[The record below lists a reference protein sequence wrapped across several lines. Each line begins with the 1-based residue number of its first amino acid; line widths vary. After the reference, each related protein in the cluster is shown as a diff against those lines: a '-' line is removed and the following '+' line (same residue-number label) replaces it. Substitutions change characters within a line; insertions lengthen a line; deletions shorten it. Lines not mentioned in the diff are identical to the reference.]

1 MTEARRKIERAIG
14 AMRSNVWTELQHRR
28 VAKRLGE
35 AVESPPRISRWWMA
49 GAAGGLV
56 VAAVAAVLV
65 LHLVSKS
72 PSASEAAPASQLQSA
87 RTVLSDG
94 SSVDIDRGGQIH
106 VISDHPEETRIEV
119 LAGRAEFE
127 VQKRPGRPFITSVR
141 GVEVRVVG
149 THFSAEL
156 DESRAPGLV
165 RVIVARGVV
174 EVSPRPGEP
183 ATRLTAGDKLEISL
197 GPAAALG
204 NATNAVGAPASAPSA
219 DAPAPA
225 PSTAPPSP
233 SLPDA
238 SKLFEM
244 ARDARRSGD
253 VQAAV
258 KAYATLLKQF
268 PSDERVGVAALELGR
283 LRMDSQHAYGPAA
296 DAFRRAFAA
305 APNEGIREDAL
316 ARLVDALDAVH
327 DNAKCLVEQQR
338 YLGRYPKGVHATS
351 VRTRCGSR

>member
-28 VAKRLGE
+28 VAKRLGDAME
-35 AVESPPRISRWWMA
+35 PPQRSSRWWMA
-49 GAAGGLV
+49 SAAGGLV
-56 VAAVAAVLV
+56 VAAVAVVVIFHSPA
-65 LHLVSKS
+65 KS
-72 PSASEAAPASQLQSA
+72 PSASQTVPAGQVQSA

-94 SSVDIDRGGQIH
+94 SSVDIDRGGQIS
-106 VISDHPEETRIEV
+106 VISDHPDETRIEV
-119 LAGRAEFE
+119 LSGRAEFE
-127 VQKRPGRPFITSVR
+127 VQKRPGRPFITSIH

-156 DESRAPGLV
+156 DESRPPGLV
-165 RVIVARGVV
+165 RVTVARGVV

-197 GPAAALG
+197 APAAAPG
-204 NATNAVGAPASAPSA
+204 SATNTVGAPTDGPSTDAPTPGSST
-219 DAPAPA
+219 APAP
-225 PSTAPPSP
+225 
-233 SLPDA
+233 LPDA

-244 ARDARRSGD
+244 ARDARRAGD

-258 KAYATLLKQF
+258 KAYATLLKRF
-268 PSDERVGVAALELGR
+268 PADERVGVAALELGR
-283 LRMDSQHAYGPAA
+283 LRMDSLRAYGPAA

-327 DNAKCLVEQQR
+327 DDAKCLVEQRR

-351 VRTRCGSR
+351 VRARCGTR

>member
-14 AMRSNVWTELQHRR
+14 AMRNNVWSELQHRR

-35 AVESPPRISRWWMA
+35 ATEPRQRTSRWWMA
-49 GAAGGLV
+49 GAAGGLA

-65 LHLVSKS
+65 FHSTSKS
-72 PSASEAAPASQLQSA
+72 PSASEAAPASQLKSA
-87 RTVLSDG
+87 RTLLSDG
-94 SSVDIDRGGQIH
+94 SSVDIDRGGQIY
-106 VISDHPEETRIEV
+106 VIGDRPDETHIEV

-127 VQKRPGRPFITSVR
+127 VQKRVGRPFIASIR

-149 THFSAEL
+149 THFSTEL
-156 DESRAPGLV
+156 DESRPPGLV

-183 ATRLTAGDKLEISL
+183 ATRLNAGDKLEISL
-197 GPAAALG
+197 GPAAKPG
-204 NATNAVGAPASAPSA
+204 DATNTVGAPT
-219 DAPAPA
+219 DV
-225 PSTAPPSP
+225 PSTNATPSTSVPPP
-233 SLPDA
+233 PLPDA
-238 SKLFEM
+238 SKLFEV
-244 ARDARRSGD
+244 AHDARRAGD

-268 PSDERVGVAALELGR
+268 PSDERVGVAAFELGR

-327 DNAKCLVEQQR
+327 DNARCLVEQQR